1 MSTRKATTSRDRPS
15 HPAFSSN
22 RPTSRSD
29 RSLALIQACTAMISR
44 TMRPTARCSFRI
56 LSTVS
61 WETHTPQ
68 ASVADSRVGNDHKF
82 VDAPGFSS
90 PDDFL
95 EHLNNALDVLLAEGK
110 KGKPK
115 MMTVALHPHIIG
127 RPGRFVAL
135 KQFLQRVKAEQ
146 DDIWVCQKQ
155 DIAK

>member
-1 MSTRKATTSRDRPS
+1 MLT
-15 HPAFSSN
+15 
-22 RPTSRSD
+22 
-29 RSLALIQACTAMISR
+29 LI
-44 TMRPTARCSFRI
+44 
-56 LSTVS
+56 
-61 WETHTPQ
+61 
-68 ASVADSRVGNDHKF
+68 GNDHKF

-115 MMTVALHPHIIG
+115 MMTLALHPHIIG

-135 KQFLQRVKAEQ
+135 KQFLKRVKAEA
-146 DDIWVCQKQ
+146 DDIWICQKQ